1 MNNKSQSIRVG
12 LFFLLGLALAW
23 ITFESLNGGR
33 LFKKP
38 GYTLVAGFANLK
50 GLKSGDEIRMAGV
63 KVGAVQL
70 TRLAGH
76 RVEALLAIE
85 PGVKIPSDAVASVEQ
100 SSLLGSNYL
109 GVTFGTPGV
118 ELLKDGDEIST
129 KATVDMSEVISQLG
143 NLGSKLEQVV
153 GEIGKSMGAGSDG
166 GGIFQRLDKLVTDN
180 GPKLTATI
188 SNLQDIT
195 TKIKT
200 SEGTLGKLINEP
212 KLHDDLLASVTE
224 IKAAAADARTF
235 MGDAKHIVADVK
247 GRQGHPRSAPL
258 RRAHQQQP
266 ESLAQQ
272 PARGIRQAEQR
283 PGHHRQADR
292 RRQPLPEPANHDEE
306 SRPRPR
312 RPGRPRPHHRRR
324 RRGRRAVLNRLGRPL
339 RSTGSEPQ
347 VCRGACRPPTVARV
361 SDP

>member
-1 MNNKSQSIRVG
+1 MSQSIRVG

-50 GLKSGDEIRMAGV
+50 GLKTGDEIRMAGV
-63 KVGAVQL
+63 KVGAVEL

-109 GVTFGTPGV
+109 GVTFGTPGI

-143 NLGSKLEQVV
+143 NLGSKLDQVI
-153 GEIGKSMGAGSDG
+153 GEIGKSMGTGSEG
-166 GGIFQRLDKLVTDN
+166 GGIFQRIDKLVTDN
-180 GPKLTATI
+180 GPKLTETI

-195 TKIKT
+195 AKIKT
-200 SEGTLGKLINEP
+200 GEGTLGKLINDP
-212 KLHDDLLASVTE
+212 KLHDDLLAGAGE
-224 IKAAAADARTF
+224 IKLAAADARTF
-235 MGDAKHIVADVK
+235 MGDTKGIVADMKAGK
-247 GRQGHPRSAPL
+247 GTLGLLLYDDATASSLKTSLTNLREVSDKLNSGQGTLGKLIADD
-258 RRAHQQQP
+258 
-266 ESLAQQ
+266 SLYLNVQSTMKK
-272 PARGIRQAEQR
+272 
-283 PGHHRQADR
+283 ADR
-292 RRQPLPEPANHDEE
+292 ALDGLGDQGPIT
-306 SRPRPR
+306 
-312 RPGRPRPHHRRR
+312 
-324 RRGRRAVLNRLGRPL
+324 AVG
-339 RSTGSEPQ
+339 
-347 VCRGACRPPTVARV
+347 VVAGALF
-361 SDP
+361 